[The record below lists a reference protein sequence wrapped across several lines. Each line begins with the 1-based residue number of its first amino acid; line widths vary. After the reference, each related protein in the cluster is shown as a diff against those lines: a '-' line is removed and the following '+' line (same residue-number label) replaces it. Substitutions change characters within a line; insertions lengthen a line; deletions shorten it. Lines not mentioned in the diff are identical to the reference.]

1 MPATKPPTTLD
12 EIRALNPAYVINRQ
26 GKDHVL
32 YAGLLDYAH
41 LHGLKRI
48 GTTLL
53 QAPSDANGQMAIC
66 AAEVETERGTFAGI
80 GDADIGNA
88 GKMIAPHRVRFA
100 ETRAKARALRDAY
113 NVGGAAFEELGDD
126 DDQPAARPTPQVAPT
141 PQAATPQAAPD
152 GPATEAQLKRIETL
166 YRLLSIPL
174 SLPKAMSAAGADR
187 RIADHEQVART
198 TDASDS
204 QWKGLMEQAGVARK
218 ATGYVHAL
226 PETMTIAEYER
237 HMREVVKHQAKQPAA
252 PEPPPSPAVPASA
265 QPATPQQKERLAKLQ
280 ASLGRQTDPAALAHL
295 SFEAAAIAITEAVQ
309 AFNSKT
315 PAQQAARQPAAA
327 R

>member
-1 MPATKPPTTLD
+1 MSGKSPTTLD

-48 GTTLL
+48 ATTLL

-66 AAEVETERGTFAGI
+66 SAEVETERGTFCGI

-126 DDQPAARPTPQVAPT
+126 DDQPAARPAPARQSTPTAT
-141 PQAATPQAAPD
+141 PATPQQIERLRTLHAACLKYDDGVVLPD
-152 GPATEAQLKRIETL
+152 LSGKTYQEASAAIADMTTLGSQLK
-166 YRLLSIPL
+166 
-174 SLPKAMSAAGADR
+174 
-187 RIADHEQVART
+187 
-198 TDASDS
+198 
-204 QWKGLMEQAGVARK
+204 
-218 ATGYVHAL
+218 
-226 PETMTIAEYER
+226 AE
-237 HMREVVKHQAKQPAA
+237 A
-252 PEPPPSPAVPASA
+252 SPAPVQPPHAGVPASA

-280 ASLGRQTDPAALAHL
+280 AALGRQADPATLAHL

-309 AFNSKT
+309 AFNART
-315 PAQQAARQPAAA
+315 PAQQAARQPVAA